1 MILGALPP
9 VARRLHTLADA
20 LVVDVTTHPDGRA
33 VLTVRGELVHGCTD
47 TLAKTL
53 AQLPPQVRR
62 IDLRMA
68 EVRFMDTAGLEFL
81 DALHEHGRRHLVP
94 VTATG
99 WTGQPLRILELAGL
113 DTTDPLN
120 PSAGAPADGP
130 ADGPPHGP
138 VAGPPDGPDPHLPGP
153 APAVCS
159 AVAVERAERLTQ
171 LQQEVEQL
179 RRAIVSRP
187 VIDQARGILMAAHV
201 CTAQQ
206 AWDILRV
213 ASQRSNTKLRT
224 VAAAVTE
231 GARPGGTPPPE
242 EIRTALRTA
251 VALITSG
258 TTAPPAP

>member
-1 MILGALPP
+1 
-9 VARRLHTLADA
+9 LHTLADA

-53 AQLPPQVRR
+53 AQLPPGVRR

-81 DALHEHGRRHLVP
+81 AALHEHGRRHLVP

-120 PSAGAPADGP
+120 PATGEPADGP
-130 ADGPPHGP
+130 VDGSPG
-138 VAGPPDGPDPHLPGP
+138 GPDPGLTDP
-153 APAVCS
+153 APAAFS
-159 AVAVERAERLTQ
+159 AVAAERAERLTQ

-179 RRAIVSRP
+179 RRAIASRP

-251 VALITSG
+251 VALTTSG